1 MTNGRP
7 SFIKRFFR
15 IIFKVIVYGFVL
27 SLIYLLVCK
36 WLMPP
41 ITLTQLGSVFSG
53 NGLHRNY
60 VSWDEISANAKLAA
74 ISGEDQLFPVHGGF
88 DWNAI
93 SKSLDNDPSKNG
105 RAPGAAAST
114 ISQQTAKNVFL
125 FQGEGFMR
133 YVRKP
138 LEAVYTKLI
147 EWIWGKQ
154 RILEVYLNTIEM
166 GRGIFGIEEAAQE
179 YFHKHAINL
188 SRNEAAMIIACLPN
202 PKEYTVKPV
211 SRFVAWKSKWIL
223 RQMNNVQGNKNV
235 QALITKK

>member
-1 MTNGRP
+1 M
-7 SFIKRFFR
+7 
-15 IIFKVIVYGFVL
+15 
-27 SLIYLLVCK
+27 
-36 WLMPP
+36 MPP
-41 ITLTQLGSVFSG
+41 VTITQLASIISG
-53 NGLHRNY
+53 YGLHKDY
-60 VSWDEISANAKLAA
+60 ISWDQISPNVKLAA
-74 ISGEDQLFPVHGGF
+74 ISGEDQLFAVHDGF

-93 SKSLDNDPSKNG
+93 SKSLNNDPSKNG
-105 RAPGAAAST
+105 RAAGAAAST

-147 EWIWGKQ
+147 EWVWGKQ

-166 GRGIFGIEEAAQE
+166 GKGIFGIEEASQQ
-179 YFHKHAINL
+179 YFHKHAKDL

-202 PKEYTVKPV
+202 PKEYSVKPE

-223 RQMNNVQGNKNV
+223 RQMNNMEGDAHV
-235 QALITKK
+235 QALLQKK